1 MITDNYIT
9 MVFEHEM
16 QCLKEEQQAEVIQ
29 MIRESA
35 IIMEALESGYITEF
49 LPVEEAVP
57 GTGLVKSAYEAF
69 MAIVDKLATA
79 FMKAANKKAYAAFGD
94 EGVGQL
100 KANMDT
106 LIERAN
112 QLQPRKMTPCW
123 KGKIIN
129 GLDDCTKGIEQ
140 GFNNVKNKKLDDHNW
155 IPQFITNPEIVTDP
169 KNKDLSP
176 LLKSYLLTGSNKP
189 VADMRQTIDGG
200 TIAKH
205 VKEMVDFMENYKK
218 NSEYIA
224 NEFKAAAKRRPK
236 DAEMDRDTV
245 GAGNTPDQRANDVQ
259 NKTTESFTPD
269 TYIMVENCTV
279 RETTLPLAINYKE
292 VIEADVPPTNNA
304 TTNNNPAPKPQVDP
318 KDAVSPSK
326 IEKVGDQ
333 RADNA
338 EQEKKSE
345 MKSESAKRKEY
356 CKVVERF
363 QRISQAALQYCF
375 EVKFHIYYAILKEI
389 GRDFIKPGD
398 PKKEPKQTTPTNTEN
413 KNQ

>member
-1 MITDNYIT
+1 
-9 MVFEHEM
+9 
-16 QCLKEEQQAEVIQ
+16 
-29 MIRESA
+29 
-35 IIMEALESGYITEF
+35 
-49 LPVEEAVP
+49 
-57 GTGLVKSAYEAF
+57 
-69 MAIVDKLATA
+69 
-79 FMKAANKKAYAAFGD
+79 
-94 EGVGQL
+94 
-100 KANMDT
+100 
-106 LIERAN
+106 
-112 QLQPRKMTPCW
+112 
-123 KGKIIN
+123 
-129 GLDDCTKGIEQ
+129 
-140 GFNNVKNKKLDDHNW
+140 
-155 IPQFITNPEIVTDP
+155 
-169 KNKDLSP
+169 
-176 LLKSYLLTGSNKP
+176 
-189 VADMRQTIDGG
+189 
-200 TIAKH
+200 
-205 VKEMVDFMENYKK
+205 
-218 NSEYIA
+218 
-224 NEFKAAAKRRPK
+224 
-236 DAEMDRDTV
+236 MDRDTV

-304 TTNNNPAPKPQVDP
+304 TTNNNPAPPQVDP

-375 EVKFHIYYAILKEI
+375 EVKFHIYYAILKEV

-398 PKKEPKQTTPTNTEN
+398 PKKEPKQTTPTNIEN

>member
-16 QCLKEEQQAEVIQ
+16 QCLEEEQKAEVIQ

-35 IIMEALESGYITEF
+35 MIMEALESGYIPEYSTI
-49 LPVEEAVP
+49 EEAAP
-57 GTGLVKSAYEAF
+57 GSGLVKSAYDAF
-69 MAIVDKLATA
+69 MQIVNKLATA

-94 EGVGQL
+94 DGVGKL
-100 KANMDT
+100 RANIDT

-129 GLDDCTKGIEQ
+129 GLDDCTKAIEQ
-140 GFNNVKNKKLDDHNW
+140 GFNNVKNKKLDKHNW
-155 IPQFITNPEIVTDP
+155 IPQFITNPEIVTDS

-176 LLKSYLLTGSNKP
+176 TLKSYLLTGSNKP

-205 VKEMVDFMENYKK
+205 VKDMVDFMENYQK

-236 DAEMDRDTV
+236 DAEMDRDTI
-245 GAGNTPDQRANDVQ
+245 GAGNTPDQRANDIQ

-269 TYIMVENCTV
+269 TYIMVEDCV
-279 RETTLPLAINYKE
+279 VKETTLPLAINYKE
-292 VIEADVPPTNNA
+292 VVTEADNTSTP
-304 TTNNNPAPKPQVDP
+304 NNNQPAPKPQVDP
-318 KDAVSPSK
+318 KDAISPTK

-338 EQEKKSE
+338 EQDKKSE
-345 MKSESAKRKEY
+345 MKTENAKRKEY
-356 CKVVERF
+356 CKTVERF

-375 EVKFHIYYAILKEI
+375 EVKFHIYYAILREI
-389 GRDFIKPGD
+389 GRDFITPGD
-398 PKKEPKQTTPTNTEN
+398 KKKIPKDNTPTEEPQN
-413 KNQ
+413 

>member
-9 MVFEHEM
+9 MVFEHEI

-49 LPVEEAVP
+49 LPVEEALP
-57 GTGLVKSAYEAF
+57 GAGLVRSAYDAF

-79 FMKAANKKAYAAFGD
+79 FISASNKKAYAAFGD
-94 EGVGQL
+94 DGVDEL

-123 KGKIIN
+123 KGRIIN
-129 GLDDCTKGIEQ
+129 GLDDCTKAIEQ
-140 GFNNVKNKKLDDHNW
+140 GFNNVKNKRLDEHNW
-155 IPQFITNPEIVTDP
+155 IPQFITNQELVTDN

-176 LLKSYLLTGSNKP
+176 VLKSYLLVGSTKP
-189 VADMRQTIDGG
+189 SEDMRQTIDGG

-205 VKEMVDFMENYKK
+205 VKDMVSFMENYKT

-224 NEFKAAAKRRPK
+224 REFKAAAKRRPK
-236 DAEMDRDTV
+236 DADMDRDTV

-259 NKTTESFTPD
+259 NKTMESFTPD
-269 TYIMVENCTV
+269 TYIMVEDCMV
-279 RETTLPLAINYKE
+279 KETTLPLAINYKE
-292 VIEADVPPTNNA
+292 VIEADTPGTA
-304 TTNNNPAPKPQVDP
+304 TTTQQPTIDP
-318 KDAVSPSK
+318 KKAVSPSK

-338 EQEKKSE
+338 EKEKKSE
-345 MKSESAKRKEY
+345 MKTENAKRKEY

-363 QRISQAALQYCF
+363 QRISQSALQYCF
-375 EVKFHIYYAILKEI
+375 EVKFHVYYAILKEI

-398 PKKEPKQTTPTNTEN
+398 KKKMPKDIKPKNSEN
-413 KNQ
+413 Q

>member
-49 LPVEEAVP
+49 LPVEEALP
-57 GTGLVKSAYEAF
+57 GAGLVKSAYEAF

-79 FMKAANKKAYAAFGD
+79 FMSAANKKAYAAFGD
-94 EGVGQL
+94 AGVDEL

-123 KGKIIN
+123 KGRIIN
-129 GLDDCTKGIEQ
+129 GLDDCTKAIEQ
-140 GFNNVKNKKLDDHNW
+140 GFNNVKNKRLDEHNW
-155 IPQFITNPEIVTDP
+155 IPQFITNKELVTDS

-176 LLKSYLLTGSNKP
+176 MLKSYLLVGSTKP
-189 VADMRQTIDGG
+189 SEDMRQTIDGG

-205 VKEMVDFMENYKK
+205 VKDMVSFMENYKT

-224 NEFKAAAKRRPK
+224 REFKAAAKRRPK
-236 DAEMDRDTV
+236 DADMDRDTV
-245 GAGNTPDQRANDVQ
+245 GAGNTPDQRANDIQ

-269 TYIMVENCTV
+269 TYIMVEDCMV
-279 RETTLPLAINYKE
+279 KETTLPLAINYKE
-292 VIEADVPPTNNA
+292 VVEADIPGTTTTTPQQPTI
-304 TTNNNPAPKPQVDP
+304 DP
-318 KDAVSPSK
+318 KKAVSPSK
-326 IEKVGDQ
+326 VEKVGDQ
-333 RADNA
+333 RADNV
-338 EQEKKSE
+338 EKEKKSE
-345 MKSESAKRKEY
+345 MKTENAKRKDY

-363 QRISQAALQYCF
+363 QRISQSALQYCF
-375 EVKFHIYYAILKEI
+375 EVKFHVYYAILKEI

-398 PKKEPKQTTPTNTEN
+398 KKKMPKDIKPKNSEN
-413 KNQ
+413 Q

>member
-49 LPVEEAVP
+49 LPVEEALP
-57 GTGLVKSAYEAF
+57 GAGLVKSAYEAF

-79 FMKAANKKAYAAFGD
+79 FMSAANKKAYAAFGD
-94 EGVGQL
+94 AGVDEL

-123 KGKIIN
+123 KGRIIN
-129 GLDDCTKGIEQ
+129 GLDDCTKAIEQ
-140 GFNNVKNKKLDDHNW
+140 GFNNVKNKRLDEHNW
-155 IPQFITNPEIVTDP
+155 IPQFITNKELVTDS

-176 LLKSYLLTGSNKP
+176 ILKSYLLVGSTKP
-189 VADMRQTIDGG
+189 SEDMRQTIDGG

-205 VKEMVDFMENYKK
+205 VKDMVSFMENYKT

-224 NEFKAAAKRRPK
+224 REFKAAAKRRPK
-236 DAEMDRDTV
+236 DADMDRDTV
-245 GAGNTPDQRANDVQ
+245 GIGNTPDQRANDIQ
-259 NKTTESFTPD
+259 NKTMESFTPD
-269 TYIMVENCTV
+269 TYIMVEDCMV
-279 RETTLPLAINYKE
+279 KETTLPLAINYKE
-292 VIEADVPPTNNA
+292 VIEADIPGTTTTTPQQPTI
-304 TTNNNPAPKPQVDP
+304 DP
-318 KDAVSPSK
+318 KKAVSPSK
-326 IEKVGDQ
+326 VEKVGDQ
-333 RADNA
+333 RADNV
-338 EQEKKSE
+338 EKEKKSE
-345 MKSESAKRKEY
+345 MKTENAKRKEY

-363 QRISQAALQYCF
+363 QRISQSALQYCF
-375 EVKFHIYYAILKEI
+375 EVKFHVYYAILKEI

-398 PKKEPKQTTPTNTEN
+398 KKKMPKDIKPKNSEN
-413 KNQ
+413 Q